1 MKESLNPDAV
11 HSWLSALWPKN
22 QYQNVIAGINDDDC
36 AVLDI
41 SGNKLVITTDYLNA
55 NPISKQL
62 GIATNRDL
70 GKLLVAANLSDLLGT
85 GAKPIAF
92 LASIMMHKESKLE
105 DFNELMLG
113 IKSELEKYNVP
124 LVGGDTKLGPSDT
137 LCGTAIG
144 ICNDPGNLF
153 IKNHAEVG
161 VKIWLSGEV
170 GSVGAAVNGLSIEIM
185 SDEWMDWARNILV
198 SPELPYH
205 KSVNLSKL
213 NLGKGGTDISDGL
226 GENLYDLCESSSVG
240 AKIFADKIPINSK
253 VKEFANILNIPAWYF
268 AFSIGGDFQFLVTT
282 DANAEKTL
290 KELEFIEIG
299 TIEKNTD
306 IIIYDKAEPYTL
318 PRLGHS
324 DYKIKSFS
332 QEVKNMVNTLKN
344 TFNK

>member
-11 HSWLSALWPKN
+11 HSWLSTLWPKN

-36 AVLDI
+36 AILDI
-41 SGNKLVITTDYLNA
+41 AGSKLVITTDYLNA

-85 GAKPIAF
+85 GARPIAF
-92 LASIMMHKESKLE
+92 LASIMMQKESELE

-113 IKSELEKYNVP
+113 IESELGKYNIP
-124 LVGGDTKLGPSDT
+124 LVGGDTKLGPSNAF
-137 LCGTAIG
+137 CGTAIG
-144 ICNDPGNLF
+144 ICNNPGNLF
-153 IKNHAEVG
+153 IKNHAEAG
-161 VKIWLSGEV
+161 DKIWLSGEV
-170 GSVGAAVNGLSIEIM
+170 GSVGAAVNGLSTKIM
-185 SDEWMDWARNILV
+185 SSEWMDWAKNILV

-205 KSVNLSKL
+205 KSINLSKL

-226 GENLYDLCESSSVG
+226 GENLYDLCESSNVG
-240 AKIFADKIPINSK
+240 AKIFADKIPINPR
-253 VKEFANILNIPAWYF
+253 VKELATILDIPAWYF

-282 DANAEKTL
+282 DVNVEKTL
-290 KELEFIEIG
+290 QKLGFVEIG
-299 TIEKNTD
+299 TIEKTTEM
-306 IIIYDKAEPYTL
+306 IIHDEAESYIL

-324 DYKIKSFS
+324 DYKLKSFS